1 MNSDPSAAQ
10 GGFHLPGNRI
20 GILFIHGFTGTP
32 ESIEPWARGLHEQGG
47 FTVHL
52 PALKGHA
59 TTWQDL
65 NSTTW
70 QEWFADIESEL
81 LALHARCDRIFVA
94 GFSVGGALALRLAQ
108 VHGAKI
114 EALLLLNPSIYDEK
128 RRFFYLLLPFLK
140 HLIPS
145 LPSGAMD
152 VKRPTTKRLSY
163 DRLPLKA
170 LDSLRGLWRSVE
182 DNLHHVS
189 IPLFIGYSL
198 EDHVVDPLNS
208 ETIINNVLS
217 HEIREVIFEDSYHNV
232 AVDNDGEIL
241 ISESIS
247 FIQDVLTGE
256 LSEYGESNPEFD
268 ERDLI
273 DAEFD
278 AIVSGLSLDAST
290 GSTYLDEL
298 EKIEDAER
306 FRAPNPILPRAK
318 RENRIALALLL
329 AGPVLIFLASALH
342 IDPIGLGP
350 WPGLI
355 LFAGGLARMLYLHA
369 RPFDDGED
377 GAEL

>member
-1 MNSDPSAAQ
+1 MNSDQIAAD
-10 GGFHLPGNRI
+10 GSFRLSGSTTGV
-20 GILFIHGFTGTP
+20 LFIHGFTGSP
-32 ESIEPWARGLHEQGG
+32 ESIAPWARGVHEQGG

-59 TTWQDL
+59 TSWQDL
-65 NSTTW
+65 NSTSW
-70 QEWFADIESEL
+70 HEWFAGIEEEF
-81 LALHARCDRIFVA
+81 LALSRICDRVFIA

-108 VHGAKI
+108 LHGEKI

-128 RRFFYLLLPFLK
+128 NKKFYFALPFLK
-140 HLIPS
+140 HIVPS
-145 LPSGAMD
+145 LPSGVMD
-152 VKRPTTKRLSY
+152 VKRPTSKRLSY
-163 DRLPLKA
+163 DRMPLKA

-182 DNLHHVS
+182 DNLHQVS
-189 IPLFIGYSL
+189 NPLFIGYSL

-232 AVDNDGEIL
+232 SVDNDAEIL
-241 ISESIS
+241 ISESVS
-247 FIQDVLTGE
+247 FIHDVLIGE
-256 LSEYGESNPEFD
+256 LGESDPELD

-278 AIVSGLSLDAST
+278 AIVSGLSLDTST

-298 EKIEDAER
+298 EKIDESER
-306 FRAPNPILPRAK
+306 FTAPNPILPRAK
-318 RENRIALALLL
+318 RENRVALALVLGGPLLILL
-329 AGPVLIFLASALH
+329 ATALKL
-342 IDPIGLGP
+342 DPIGLGA
-350 WPGLI
+350 WPGLL
-355 LFAGGLARMLYLHA
+355 LFVGGIARMIYLHA